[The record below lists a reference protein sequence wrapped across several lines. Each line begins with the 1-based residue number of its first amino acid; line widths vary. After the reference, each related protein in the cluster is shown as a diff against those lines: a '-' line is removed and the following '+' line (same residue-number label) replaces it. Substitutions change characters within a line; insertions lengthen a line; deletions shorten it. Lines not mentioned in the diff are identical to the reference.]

1 MVNIDNIC
9 RPVEDSISIKCN
21 NCLIGQNKTYARPKF
36 LTSRDNKEIVVT
48 NNGCLQYIPLIIEV
62 VGATPREKYR
72 YSFESPDGAL
82 TFYPN
87 GGHAY
92 FANGV
97 GRITAVALFNKDIG
111 LGIAKIKLVKEN
123 SNYVSTDTI
132 TVKCLSPKIC
142 EE

>member
-1 MVNIDNIC
+1 M
-9 RPVEDSISIKCN
+9 
-21 NCLIGQNKTYARPKF
+21 PK
-36 LTSRDNKEIVVT
+36 
-48 NNGCLQYIPLIIEV
+48 
-62 VGATPREKYR
+62 EKYR

-92 FANGV
+92 FSNGA

-111 LGIAKIKLVKEN
+111 LGIAKIKLIKDN
-123 SNYVSTDTI
+123 SNYVSTDSI
-132 TVKCLSPKIC
+132 TVKCLSSKIC